1 MELFAKVILTKGY
14 IRNIRQGSN
23 VLLSIVTDNYEETK
37 QYIAE
42 VTNSERD
49 SKNSDVSEGNSIS
62 RIVRHCICFGNWLLL
77 RKTDLS

>member
-49 SKNSDVSEGNSIS
+49 SKNSDVSEGNS
-62 RIVRHCICFGNWLLL
+62 F
-77 RKTDLS
+77 